1 MLGYKLVEL
10 YSEEELASSVKS
22 VEEMFPE
29 DIEHIRYT
37 VKEDWTDDP
46 AIFFRILLKDKGD
59 VIAKAARRRDDS
71 FRSVFAFTN
80 RIRVASRGCR
90 SSFARVFRFPISLGT
105 TRDQRTLPGTEW
117 LITMSCYLMPKTFSF
132 SSPRIRQLSAA
143 PSRPLIIRFFI
154 F

>member
-22 VEEMFPE
+22 VEQMFPE

-59 VIAKAARRRDDS
+59 VIAQAARRHDDS
-71 FRSVFAFTN
+71 FRAVFAFTK
-80 RIRVASRGCR
+80 RIESELRAAVADLHLPVY
-90 SSFARVFRFPISLGT
+90 FDFRLVSE
-105 TRDQRTLPGTEW
+105 QREIKEPAW
-117 LITMSCYLMPKTFSF
+117 D
-132 SSPRIRQLSAA
+132 
-143 PSRPLIIRFFI
+143 
-154 F
+154 